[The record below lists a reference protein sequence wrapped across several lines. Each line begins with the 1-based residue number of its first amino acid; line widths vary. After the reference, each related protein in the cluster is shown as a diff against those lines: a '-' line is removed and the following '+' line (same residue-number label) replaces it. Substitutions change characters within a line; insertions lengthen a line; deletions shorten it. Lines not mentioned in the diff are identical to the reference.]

1 MIEASDGW
9 TQGYA
14 LPGSYVIYKD
24 YMDKDLK
31 SQIIRAL
38 DKVGEGEL
46 IRVTLSPRVKLFHF
60 VNTDDTAVME
70 FNPG

>member
-46 IRVTLSPRVKLFHF
+46 IRVT
-60 VNTDDTAVME
+60 DDTAVME